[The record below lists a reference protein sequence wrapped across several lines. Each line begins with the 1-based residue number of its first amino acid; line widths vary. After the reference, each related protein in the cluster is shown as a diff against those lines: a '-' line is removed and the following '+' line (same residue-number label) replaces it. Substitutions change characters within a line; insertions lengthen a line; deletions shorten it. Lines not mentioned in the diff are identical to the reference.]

1 MLDNPNL
8 RQEVKDYLEPKLPDF
23 MWSNRVLKWFDN
35 WSMIEDLKTISET
48 ESYDKIVEF
57 VRQRKSVTK
66 KEIIKHMGGWGLRI
80 KWTPYRN
87 RLRNEKDI
95 RLTKNRYE
103 VIEK

>member
-1 MLDNPNL
+1 MNNL
-8 RQEVKDYLEPKLPDF
+8 VKENMKIGVE
-23 MWSNRVLKWFDN
+23 S
-35 WSMIEDLKTISET
+35 LKTISKT
-48 ESYDKIVEF
+48 ESYDKIVKF
-57 VRQRKSVTK
+57 IRRRKSVTK
-66 KEIIKHMGGWGLRI
+66 KEIIEHMGGWGLRI